1 MIEREREEV
10 ILRILRT
17 DRFATVGD
25 VVGVTGASEA
35 TVRRDLARLEERGR
49 LRRVRGGA
57 EYIAAPEDDAP
68 PPGVQTAAAPQRSLE
83 ERVGLQTEF
92 KRRIARHAAAHCRDG
107 DTLLI
112 DGGSTTY
119 FLAEYLLDLRVTV
132 VTNSFAIADTLR
144 TSRSVRVF
152 LPGGLLDPRSL
163 LIQDPTG
170 RDFYRDYAAT
180 RAIIGV
186 EGIDER
192 GITNTDMQV
201 VQTQRS
207 MIGTARRAIVLADST
222 KFTTGG
228 HLRSC
233 GFGEIDLI
241 ITNAEPPPEIAA
253 ALRGHDVKLEIAPKR

>member
-35 TVRRDLARLEERGR
+35 TVRRDLARLEQSGR

-57 EYIAAPEDDAP
+57 EYVAAPEGGASENGAP
-68 PPGVQTAAAPQRSLE
+68 TVAAQQRSLE
-83 ERVGLQTEF
+83 ERVGLQTEL

-119 FLAEYLLDLRVTV
+119 FLAEYLLDSRVTV
-132 VTNSFAIADTLR
+132 VTNSFAIADILR

-152 LPGGLLDPRSL
+152 LPGGLLDPGSL
-163 LIQDPTG
+163 LIQDPAG
-170 RDFYRDYAAT
+170 PDFYRDYAAT
-180 RAIIGV
+180 RAFIGV

-201 VQTQRS
+201 VRTQRS
-207 MIGTARRAIVLADST
+207 MVGTAPQVIVLADAT
-222 KFTTGG
+222 KFATGG

-233 GFGEIDLI
+233 GFDEIDLI
-241 ITNAEPPPEIAA
+241 ITNAQPPAEIAA
-253 ALRGHDVKLEIAPKR
+253 ALRAHNVGVEIAPTR

>member
-17 DRFATVGD
+17 DRCVTVTD
-25 VVGVTGASEA
+25 ICDLTGASEA
-35 TVRRDLARLEERGR
+35 TVRRDLARLEDGGHM
-49 LRRVRGGA
+49 RRVRGGA
-57 EYIAAPEDDAP
+57 EYMAAPADGAP
-68 PPGVQTAAAPQRSLE
+68 AVAVPQRSLQ
-83 ERVGLQTEF
+83 ERVGLQTEH
-92 KRRIARHAAAHCRDG
+92 KRRIARHAASHCRDG

-132 VTNSFAIADTLR
+132 VTNSFAIADALR
-144 TSRSVRVF
+144 NSPRARVF

-163 LIQDPTG
+163 LIQDPIG

-180 RAIIGV
+180 LAIIGV
-186 EGIDER
+186 EGVDER

-201 VQTQRS
+201 VQTQRN
-207 MIGTARRAIVLADST
+207 MISNARRVIVLADAT
-222 KFTTGG
+222 KFATGG

-233 GFGEIDLI
+233 GFDEIDLI
-241 ITNAEPPPEIAA
+241 ITNAKPPAEIAA
-253 ALRGHDVKLEIAPKR
+253 ALREHNVGLETAPTR